1 MTTGN
6 GQAGEWVN
14 LYGSDGKKKA
24 AYNWRTGEL
33 VVKERNT
40 YHRWRLATIVDAV
53 CDTDGRLPVE
63 TAPAAC

>member
-24 AYNWRTGEL
+24 AFNWRTGEL
-33 VVKERNT
+33 VVKERGQ
-40 YHRWRLATIVDAV
+40 YHRWSLASMVATVREAD
-53 CDTDGRLPVE
+53 LPVDS
-63 TAPAAC
+63 APVSC